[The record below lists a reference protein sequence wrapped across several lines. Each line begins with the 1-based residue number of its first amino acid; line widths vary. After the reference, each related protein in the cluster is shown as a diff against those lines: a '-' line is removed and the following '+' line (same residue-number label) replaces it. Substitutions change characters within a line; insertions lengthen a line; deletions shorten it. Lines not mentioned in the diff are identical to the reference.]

1 MRAFVI
7 EAKSLESAQALYN
20 ALSEFH
26 ADLSA
31 SDGDGYRV
39 TVELGSNDHGVLAV
53 LDTVQEFV
61 SARNDGPARLELGGR
76 QYTVH
81 PAR

>member
-7 EAKSLESAQALYN
+7 EAMSLESARALYN

-39 TVELGSNDHGVLAV
+39 TVELGSNDHGRAGRAGHG
-53 LDTVQEFV
+53 
-61 SARNDGPARLELGGR
+61 ARVRERAK
-76 QYTVH
+76 
-81 PAR
+81 